1 MPIRSPSK
9 GASVLSEAS
18 QMLCSECTETQA
30 TQSSKE
36 KVLFRGRGCCDEVLF
51 VIEYMYHIYLSKQW
65 GAFLSAALR
74 DEFFHLY
81 TTWYSI
87 FSFIFLCY

>member
-1 MPIRSPSK
+1 
-9 GASVLSEAS
+9 
-18 QMLCSECTETQA
+18 MLCSECTETQA

-81 TTWYSI
+81 TTNGTRYFPL
-87 FSFIFLCY
+87 FSFVIKKL

>member
-1 MPIRSPSK
+1 
-9 GASVLSEAS
+9 
-18 QMLCSECTETQA
+18 MLCFECTETQA

-65 GAFLSAALR
+65 GAF
-74 DEFFHLY
+74 FFFVYNMVHN
-81 TTWYSI
+81 
-87 FSFIFLCY
+87 IFLCCSKTLRTPKET

>member
-1 MPIRSPSK
+1 
-9 GASVLSEAS
+9 
-18 QMLCSECTETQA
+18 MLCFECTETQA

-65 GAFLSAALR
+65 GAF
-74 DEFFHLY
+74 FFCIQHGTQYFPLLFKNSKN
-81 TTWYSI
+81 TKRNITKG
-87 FSFIFLCY
+87 SFEVCFPLLCQKMSK

>member
-1 MPIRSPSK
+1 
-9 GASVLSEAS
+9 
-18 QMLCSECTETQA
+18 MLCFECTETQA

-65 GAFLSAALR
+65 GAF
-74 DEFFHLY
+74 FFLY
-81 TTWYSI
+81 TTWYTI
-87 FSFIFLCY
+87 FSFVVQKL